1 MTPEQLTGKTKS
13 HLTQFQLDDATF
25 DVHPAV
31 ISDLRALIHAA
42 AHAGLTCRI
51 ASGFRSFE
59 RQLAIW
65 NRKMSGDVPIYDE
78 NKRLI
83 EKSQPDQERVN
94 AILKWSALPGASR
107 HHWGTDFDVFDPS
120 LLPKDTSLLLEPWE
134 YYSGHQAEF
143 YQWLSQHAHQYGFY
157 FPYNK
162 ERGGVACEPWHIS
175 HHAASTECMQ
185 ALSVSTLEQQLADS
199 DLQGKSVIL
208 KQIEKIYRQY
218 VVNVNR

>member
-1 MTPEQLTGKTKS
+1 MMT
-13 HLTQFQLDDATF
+13 
-25 DVHPAV
+25 
-31 ISDLRALIHAA
+31 
-42 AHAGLTCRI
+42 
-51 ASGFRSFE
+51 
-59 RQLAIW
+59 
-65 NRKMSGDVPIYDE
+65 M
-78 NKRLI
+78 
-83 EKSQPDQERVN
+83 
-94 AILKWSALPGASR
+94 
-107 HHWGTDFDVFDPS
+107 TDFDVFDPS
-120 LLPKDTSLLLEPWE
+120 LLPEDTSLLLEPWE